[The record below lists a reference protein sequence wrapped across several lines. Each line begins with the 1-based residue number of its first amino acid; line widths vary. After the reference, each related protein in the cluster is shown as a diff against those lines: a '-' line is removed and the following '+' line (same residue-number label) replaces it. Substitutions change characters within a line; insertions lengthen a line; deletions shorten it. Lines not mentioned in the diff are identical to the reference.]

1 MKKRWLLITTVCLA
15 LLINTLSTTVG
26 AEELSPSTGSKQYQT
41 NFADTSLL
49 GGVTYTSQYF
59 QIEDYWNVSSV
70 ELHLD
75 YEISKLLQNE
85 RSSVTL
91 SINGNPFH
99 SFRPLMQETK
109 QQQLTVLVPVAYLVK
124 DVNTLTIQG
133 NFETTLPLAVNACLP
148 TATRDNW
155 LQISKT
161 SRISVNYANTAIQ
174 KSIRDFNEHF
184 IGLDTIKEGLNAILI
199 TEGESNLAV
208 LESATYALSGFA
220 KVNPLSDK
228 GIPIASYSAESMK
241 DKQALILISF
251 YNDLPEE
258 VKSTIPAN
266 DMDSK
271 AVIKL
276 VTLAGKPTLVVTSV
290 DTALLVKAGR
300 FIGNQALLSQ
310 LDTDTKVVDATTEVE
325 SPIVSISRN
334 ITLTETGDKIVGDRH
349 REKFYFVSLPGNRS
363 IADASKLS
371 IKYRYAKNLDFDRS
385 MVTILINDTPIGSKK
400 LTSEL
405 ADNDHIDIAIPKT
418 LNISGNFTVKVAFDL
433 ELKNAGCIE
442 NQEQMPWAFVDK
454 DSMLQLNTKDKA
466 DMLFNNYPY
475 PFLRDGSYN
484 QLAVVLPKEHDTYI
498 YQTISNIFNLLGRYA
513 QTNTGE
519 VLFYQDNVAAS
530 QLKNREIIAIGS
542 YQNNQVIR
550 SNNDKL
556 YFRYDGSGKGFV
568 SNEKMSIEANYG
580 TRIGSLQLID
590 SPYGNGFGLL
600 AVTGASSEY
609 AYLASKLI
617 GSEGTLWKVFG
628 DGAVTDIDGQINAFR
643 FKKITTAE
651 PSTVLSDVMDRKDV
665 LGFMIA
671 VVLVALLVILSLIL
685 LLRKYR
691 KKRRDAR

>member
-1 MKKRWLLITTVCLA
+1 MKKRWLLFTTVCLLF
-15 LLINTLSTTVG
+15 LLTAVSSSAW
-26 AEELSPSTGSKQYQT
+26 AEELSPTGNKQYQT

-49 GGVTYTSQYF
+49 GGMTYTQQYF
-59 QIEDYWNVSSV
+59 QIEDYWNVTSV
-70 ELHLD
+70 EVHLD
-75 YEISKLLQNE
+75 YEISRLLQNE

-91 SINGNPFH
+91 SINGKPFH
-99 SFRPLMQETK
+99 SFRPLIQEAK
-109 QQQLTVLVPVAYLVK
+109 QQQLTVLVPVSYLVK

-133 NFETTLPLAVNACLP
+133 NFETTAPLAVNACLP

-155 LQISKT
+155 LQIAKT
-161 SRISVNYANTAIQ
+161 SRISVNYANSAIQ
-174 KSIRDFNEHF
+174 KNIRDFNEHF
-184 IGLDTIKEGLNAILI
+184 IGLDTIKEGLNAILV

-208 LESATYALSGFA
+208 LEAATYVLSGFA
-220 KVNPLSDK
+220 KVNPISDK
-228 GIPIASYSAESMK
+228 GIPIAAYSADSMK
-241 DKQALILISF
+241 AKQAIILISF

-258 VKSTIPAN
+258 VKSTIPADDLDN
-266 DMDSK
+266 K
-271 AVIKL
+271 ALIKL
-276 VTLAGKPTLVVTSV
+276 VTFAGKPTLVVTSS

-300 FIGNQALLSQ
+300 FIGNQSLLNQ
-310 LDTDTKVVDATTEVE
+310 LDTDTKVVDIATEVE
-325 SPIVSISRN
+325 SPTVSISRN

-385 MVTILINDTPIGSKK
+385 MVTILINDTPIGSKR
-400 LTSEL
+400 LSTEL
-405 ADNDHIDIAIPKT
+405 GDNDHIDITIPKT

-433 ELKNAGCIE
+433 ELKHAGCIE
-442 NQEQMPWAFVDK
+442 NQDQMPWAFVDK

-484 QLAVVLPKEHDTYI
+484 QLAVVLPKEHDTYL

-542 YQNNQVIR
+542 YLNNQVIR
-550 SNNDKL
+550 TNNEKL
-556 YFRYDGSGKGFV
+556 YFQYDKSGTGFV

-600 AVTGASSEY
+600 AVTGSSSEY

-628 DGAVTDIDGQINAFR
+628 DGAVTDIDGQIHAFR
-643 FKKITTAE
+643 FKKITTTE
-651 PSTVLSDVMDRKDV
+651 PSTVLNDVMNRKDV
-665 LGFMIA
+665 LGFMVAI
-671 VVLVALLVILSLIL
+671 VLVALLVILSLIL
-685 LLRKYR
+685 LIRKYR
-691 KKRRDAR
+691 KKRRDRG